1 MDALAEHIVSRLFT
15 YEDKRLTIALNR
27 DGFLSRPD
35 VQEALHYASVS
46 IYHGKA
52 IDLRVMVETELEE
65 TPGRVLFVQDEEFNV
80 LPDIAQRAD
89 MVTFLAKNLFPRYH
103 WETIRHC
110 DYYSLKWIF
119 SHKQIVNLS
128 REQTEKVLQE
138 YDNSQARVND
148 ELSRILQ
155 QWQAIIAKIEFHRP
169 QKWASELAKLML
181 HAIEIDRWH
190 AMIEPITSLNKQFQD
205 FLRQSYVSISSA
217 SLGRNCPRNV
227 CQVLP
232 FIAKQENAK
241 SALIVVDGMN
251 LWQAEVLRSH
261 FAANIRNIDTQFDAS
276 FSWLPSTTEL
286 SRQAIFRGDRPME
299 SYNQSPHYEE
309 KLWDEFWLSK
319 KVIASQ
325 TYYQYDGDIGEVPPM
340 RKYIGYVTIDLDEK
354 MHAATNFMY
363 LYDDTRRWANDG
375 RLLENVKSLLKA
387 GFTVYIT
394 TDHGNIEPQ
403 SEVKL
408 AQHEKIGAN
417 WSGRHITLH
426 PSANRETFARDH
438 AGHVEQIDPLS
449 QTFYP
454 TDREVFSRE
463 NHVTHGGT
471 HWLEVIIP
479 FITIRNL

>member
-1 MDALAEHIVSRLFT
+1 MDTLADHIVSRLFT
-15 YEDKRLTIALNR
+15 YEDKRLTIVLNR

-52 IDLRVMVETELEE
+52 IDLRVMVETDLEE
-65 TPGRVLFVQDEEFNV
+65 TPGRVLFVQDEEFEV
-80 LPDIAQRAD
+80 LPDIAKRAD
-89 MVTFLAKNLFPRYH
+89 LITFQAKNLFPRYH

-128 REQTEKVLQE
+128 REQTAKVLQE

-155 QWQAIIAKIEFHRP
+155 QWQAIVAKIEFHRP

-181 HAIEIDRWH
+181 HAIEIDRWR
-190 AMIEPITSLNKQFQD
+190 AMIEPITSLNKQFQE

-261 FAANIRNIDTQFDAS
+261 IAKNLPDVSTQYDAC

-286 SRQAIFRGDRPME
+286 SRQAIFRGDRPQE
-299 SYNQSPHYEE
+299 TYNQNPHNEE
-309 KLWDEFWLSK
+309 KLWDEFWLEKRVPGSL
-319 KVIASQ
+319 A
-325 TYYQYDGDIGEVPPM
+325 YYQYDGDMDDVPPM
-340 RKYIGYVTIDLDEK
+340 RKYVGYVTIDLDEK
-354 MHAATNFMY
+354 MHSATNYMY
-363 LYDDTRRWANDG
+363 LYDDTRRWVNDG
-375 RLLENVKSLLKA
+375 RLLGVVRTLLNA
-387 GFTVYIT
+387 GFTIYIT

-403 SEVKL
+403 SVVKL
-408 AQHEKIGAN
+408 SQDEKTGAR

-426 PSANRETFARDH
+426 PSANRQLFAHAH
-438 AGHVEQIDPLS
+438 AGEVLQINDAS

-454 TDREVFSRE
+454 ADRHIFSRE

-479 FITIRNL
+479 FITIRKI

>member
-1 MDALAEHIVSRLFT
+1 MDTLADHIVSRLFT
-15 YEDKRLTIALNR
+15 YEDKRLTIVLNR

-35 VQEALHYASVS
+35 VQEALRYASVS

-52 IDLRVMVETELEE
+52 IDLRVMVETELKE
-65 TPGRVLFVQDEEFNV
+65 TPGRVLFVQDEEFEV

-89 MVTFLAKNLFPRYH
+89 LITFQAKNLFPRYH

-128 REQTEKVLQE
+128 REQTAKVLQE

-155 QWQAIIAKIEFHRP
+155 QWQAIVAKIEFHRP

-181 HAIEIDRWH
+181 HAIEIDRWR

-251 LWQAEVLRSH
+251 LWQAEILRSH
-261 FAANIRNIDTQFDAS
+261 FAESIKGVITQFDAS

-286 SRQAIFRGDRPME
+286 SRQAIFRGNRPVE
-299 SYNQSPHYEE
+299 TYIQNPHNEE
-309 KLWDEFWLSK
+309 KLWDEFWLAK
-319 KVIASQ
+319 KVLASLI
-325 TYYQYDGDIGEVPPM
+325 YYQYDGDVDEVPPM
-340 RKYIGYVTIDLDEK
+340 RQYFGYVTTDLDDK
-354 MHAATNFMY
+354 MHSATNYMY
-363 LYDDTRRWANDG
+363 LYDDTRRWVNDG
-375 RLLENVKSLLKA
+375 RLLGVVRTLLNA
-387 GFTVYIT
+387 GFTIYIT

-403 SEVKL
+403 SVVKL
-408 AQHEKIGAN
+408 SQDEKTGAN

-438 AGHVEQIDPLS
+438 AGHVEQIDPSS

-479 FITIRNL
+479 FITIRKS